1 MIYKNTSIKTVISKV
16 MTDLDMQEESHRI
29 ADMIEWISEG
39 LEKIGAFP
47 QFEVKVAGK
56 DGLPA
61 LKVTDYRA
69 ALPMGMH
76 SIIQVAYST
85 AEDGPFYNMRHSTG
99 SFEAVPFTTKTLDT
113 DPVTYEKVDDRALST
128 SFTSDLIYSIS
139 PGYITTNQK
148 SGYIMLSYN
157 SIPLDEDGYPLIPD
171 HISFIDALYWYV
183 LVKLY
188 YPMWKRGQI
197 RDAVYYDARRS
208 WNFYCK
214 QAYGTAMMPDA
225 GMLESIKNTWLR
237 LVPDINS
244 GNTFHSTL
252 GEQQKI
258 YIHNGN

>member
-47 QFEVKVAGK
+47 QFEIKVAGK

-69 ALPMGMH
+69 TLPMGMH

-85 AEDGPFYNMRHSTG
+85 NEEGPFYNMRHSTG

-113 DPVTYEKVDDRALST
+113 DPVTYSKVDDKAFTT
-128 SFTSDLIYSIS
+128 SFTSDLIYSIT

-148 SGYIMLSYN
+148 TGYIMLSYN
-157 SIPLDEDGYPLIPD
+157 SIPLDEDGYPLIPNLP
-171 HISFIDALYWYV
+171 SYFEACYWYV
-183 LVKLY
+183 VMKLKYPDWLNGTLTSEKY
-188 YPMWKRGQI
+188 YHMQ
-197 RDAVYYDARRS
+197 RS

-214 QAYGTAMMPDA
+214 QAYGDSLAPNYDEM
-225 GMLESIKNTWLR
+225 ESIKNTWLKIYPE
-237 LVPDINS
+237 VND
-244 GNTFHSTL
+244 HSTFYSTS
-252 GEQQKI
+252 GERQHI
-258 YIHNGN
+258 YNKN